1 MDLSSLIISLIG
13 VALLLLQAGTC
24 LFKPERPFSIGFL
37 NLTLAALVLFN
48 VISLYSGAMVLA
60 PEFGVILIRGIWVV
74 WLFRMALILTAILPS
89 LAWYRIRILN
99 NWTSRLPYSLLPGL
113 AIGLFAAFR
122 VHAINPSE
130 PEALQVFAYD
140 VWFPPL
146 MVWFVVC
153 FAVMVMAIVVIRRK
167 LSCVSFTAALITPL
181 AAFALRFPDL
191 PDHLSRPL
199 WLVLERIS
207 FGIAVF
213 FIAFLI
219 TESLSK
225 RWRIASLLFASM
237 LGLIFAV
244 LDPDSSTTAWIGF
257 IPLCLWLIG
266 WLAMVFSA
274 LFSGPDEIREPE
286 QHLEAGSLK
295 TAVNMASV
303 PFSMQRIRGTLVALS
318 LPAIFAVLV
327 DIFSFCWA
335 PHWLDV
341 GALLLL
347 WMFFA
352 ERLAEGAL
360 TWVPQLFKDDVLQL
374 PRLKAAAAF
383 ISKCANGVG
392 RAFVAVFNYFKS
404 GGAWSVTAKL
414 LLLPIAYLIFLTI
427 CNELFNYKK
436 IVIREFNCTGC
447 AKDAAD
453 EESRGFVTAL
463 INEIGQ
469 LRADLLPDAIVAQR
483 STGKDPTDIHLLSAG
498 ADSSAMESVV
508 AKSEDLQVSGLK
520 IPMKIFVD
528 PIQDFVRRFLAI
540 RTIEGSLRF
549 DSSQPDAQGDSN
561 KTEKQLT
568 IFANSSNG
576 DSWRVSSYGEKELS
590 NEDCAVDPPPDQIMK
605 LVRQLAF
612 EIAKSD
618 PAFKDV
624 GFTSNAEALQYFRQ
638 GLKLWRNHE
647 TRMLDPKGLQ
657 QAKACFQEAVKIDPK
672 FAAAQYR
679 LGLALQDLFQA
690 DAAIAA
696 FRATF
701 EANPKFLSGKI
712 LEAVTFAGY
721 SSFSPTPAA
730 ALNIRKFVVGDKKPQ
745 AYRIWTQLSQ
755 LPASDL
761 TVSQL
766 RSVYFGICQYDL
778 DLLDTDK
785 DSENP
790 EFSYLPYFYCTQ
802 VVQLLEG
809 LPQTLLNDSQER
821 TLEGNALNNLGV
833 TLESHRRSD
842 LEFASEEADGEREL
856 PWTCDVNWIQ
866 PNDIDADGKPTE
878 NAKYHVAGSKYSSH
892 ALNYFRQSLKLV
904 PYDDVIQCNT
914 ASAQFYLNPQNRA
927 PMKLLNDSA
936 ETHRYLGS
944 VYESKVWN
952 VNVPAQGPGPVELGQ
967 LAYYFRSSL
976 LEYKRALDLEPDFL
990 DALNGYAYAY
1000 WEWRLASLE
1009 NSVIP
1014 PPLADDA
1021 ALAET
1026 YARRQV
1032 LIAGQRGRNEY
1043 LTNGR
1048 DTLAEVLIGLG
1059 RFHEAIQQSEAAFK
1073 DIDKYMPSGSNEIRW
1088 DAAQA
1093 GLCAAANEAGVPEGK
1108 THYDLAVKHLED
1120 IRSRENG
1127 KDPRLFL
1134 DASDVLDPYRR
1145 AAVCPKAPDKLPPPQ
1160 RELYRPRKPVYF
1172 GGQSCS
1178 WSGVVGEVHGG
1189 DPGEP
1194 AMLHVWGGGVD
1205 ETRSLRDTAP
1215 YSIVLNIAGEDLPA
1229 LGTSLYY
1236 FARLEDYN
1244 RTAISRTISFSTAKD
1259 PSKSPCNSNGI
1270 RIIFD
1275 RVPSVPVR
1283 QADTAN
1289 H

>member
-1 MDLSSLIISLIG
+1 MDLPSLIISLIG
-13 VALLLLQAGTC
+13 VTLLLLQASSC

-60 PEFGVILIRGIWVV
+60 PEFGVILIRGAWVV
-74 WLFRMALILTAILPS
+74 RLFRIALILTAILPS

-99 NWTSRLPYSLLPGL
+99 KWISRLPYFLLPGL
-113 AIGLFAAFR
+113 AIGLFAGFR
-122 VHAINPSE
+122 VHAINASE

-153 FAVMVMAIVVIRRK
+153 FSVMVMAIVVIRRK

-199 WLVLERIS
+199 WLVLERVS

-213 FIAFLI
+213 IIAFLV

-225 RWRIASLLFASM
+225 RWRIPSLLFASM

-244 LDPDSSTTAWIGF
+244 LDPGSSTTAWIGF

-286 QHLEAGSLK
+286 QHLGPGSLK

-327 DIFSFCWA
+327 DIFSFCWV
-335 PHWLDV
+335 PRWLDV

-360 TWVPQLFKDDVLQL
+360 TWVPQLVKDGVLQL
-374 PRLKAAAAF
+374 PRLKAAATF
-383 ISKCANGVG
+383 LGKCVSGVG
-392 RAFVAVFNYFKS
+392 GALVAVFNYFKS
-404 GGAWSVTAKL
+404 GGALSVTAKL
-414 LLLPIAYLIFLTI
+414 LILPIAYLVVLTI

-436 IVIREFNCTGC
+436 IVIRDFNCTGC

-453 EESRGFVTAL
+453 EESKGFVTAL

-469 LRADLLPDAIVAQR
+469 LRADLLPDAIIAQR

-508 AKSEDLQVSGLK
+508 AKSEDLQVTGLK

-549 DSSQPDAQGDSN
+549 DSSEPDMQSDSN
-561 KTEKQLT
+561 KSEKRLT

-576 DSWRVSSYGEKELS
+576 DSWRVASYGEKENS
-590 NEDCAVDPPPDQIMK
+590 NTFCSVDPPPDQVMK
-605 LVRQLAF
+605 LVRKLAF

-624 GFTSNAEALQYFRQ
+624 GFTSNPEALQYFRQ
-638 GLKLWRNHE
+638 GLKLWRSHE
-647 TRMLDPKGLQ
+647 SRMLDPKVLRD
-657 QAKACFQEAVKIDPK
+657 ARACFQEAVKIDPK

-712 LEAVTFAGY
+712 LEAVTFGGY

-730 ALNIRKFVVGDKKPQ
+730 ALNIRKFVVRDKKPQ
-745 AYRIWTQLSQ
+745 AYRIWTQLAQ

-778 DLLDTDK
+778 DTMLDTNN
-785 DSENP
+785 DSDDP
-790 EFSYLPYFYCTQ
+790 EFSYLPYFYCSQ
-802 VVQLLEG
+802 VVQLLKG
-809 LPQTLLNDSQER
+809 LPQPLLNDSQER

-842 LEFASEEADGEREL
+842 LEFAAEKGKPL
-856 PWTCDVNWIQ
+856 PWTCDVNWIRDG
-866 PNDIDADGKPTE
+866 DINPDGNLVE
-878 NAKYHVAGSKYSSH
+878 NAKYYVAGSKYSSH
-892 ALNYFRQSLKLV
+892 ALKYFQQSLKLL

-927 PMKLLNDSA
+927 PMNSLNDSA

-952 VNVPAQGPGPVELGQ
+952 VDVPTKIQGSAELGQ
-967 LAYYFRSSL
+967 FAYFFRSSL

-990 DALNGYAYAY
+990 DALNGYAYTY

-1009 NSVIP
+1009 NSDIP
-1014 PPLADDA
+1014 PPLADYA

-1043 LTNGR
+1043 LANGR

-1073 DIDKYMPSGSNEIRW
+1073 DVDKYILSGPNEIRW

-1093 GLCAAANEAGVPEGK
+1093 GLCAAANEAGVPESK

-1127 KDPRLFL
+1127 MDPRLFL

-1145 AAVCPKAPDKLPPPQ
+1145 AAVCPIAPDKLPPPPK
-1160 RELYRPRKPVYF
+1160 ELYRPRMPVYF
-1172 GGQSCS
+1172 SGHSCN

-1189 DPGEP
+1189 DSGEP

-1205 ETRSLRDTAP
+1205 ETRSLRDPAP
-1215 YSIVLNIAGEDLPA
+1215 YSIVLNVSGEDLPPSW
-1229 LGTSLYY
+1229 TSLYY
-1236 FARLEDYN
+1236 FARLEDDN

-1259 PSKSPCNSNGI
+1259 SSKSPCNSNGI
-1270 RIIFD
+1270 RLIFD
-1275 RVPSVPVR
+1275 RVPSVPVH
-1283 QADTAN
+1283 QANTVS